1 MSKRIQGL
9 VGMMAILALMGC
21 APKEAPA
28 PQSEPEVAEEMAE
41 AEPMMAAAELASR
54 SDGTA
59 HGTVT
64 FMQSEDG
71 VTISAHIEGAPPGP
85 HGLHVHEI
93 GDCSSED
100 FKSAGGHFNPSE
112 TPHGAPTDAER
123 HAGDLGNIEVGESG
137 AGHLVLSSDLL
148 TVADGANAAVGRA
161 VILHEKADDL
171 ASQPTGA
178 AGGRI
183 ACGVVELVM
192 VTMEGSEGEE
202 SGSEKA
208 GR

>member
-1 MSKRIQGL
+1 MSKLIQGL
-9 VGMMAILALMGC
+9 GGTIAVLALVGC
-21 APKEAPA
+21 APKEEASP
-28 PQSEPEVAEEMAE
+28 PPESSAVEEMAE
-41 AEPMMAAAELASR
+41 AEPLTAAAELAPR
-54 SDGTA
+54 GDGTA

-64 FMQSEDG
+64 FMQSEVG

-100 FKSAGGHFNPSE
+100 FKSAGGHFNPTE
-112 TPHGAPTDAER
+112 APHGAPTDAER
-123 HAGDLGNIEVGESG
+123 HAGDLGNIEVGEGG
-137 AGHLVLSSDLL
+137 AGHLMLSSDLL
-148 TVADGANAAVGRA
+148 TVTDGPNSAVGRA

-183 ACGVVELVM
+183 ACGVVELVAM
-192 VTMEGSEGEE
+192 GGAGEAD
-202 SGSEKA
+202 SGSENE
-208 GR
+208 GH